1 MIVNVS
7 NVSGLNGALLSAK
20 SGDTIVLDSGTYS
33 NVEIRNI
40 KFDDGVNIVSKNPGN
55 PAIIEGLTV
64 RTSEGLNF
72 SNIEFKVNPTGLE
85 NQFAVY
91 ESKSINFDKIEVH
104 GTINGNPTD
113 DQSGLMIR
121 WSSDVKVTNSE
132 FHELGF
138 GLTFLESD
146 SVVVSNNT
154 FHDMRADGVR
164 GAGVSNVKIMENYFT
179 DFFPDADDHP
189 DAIQMW
195 EGTTNPVNKNI
206 LIDGNVIARG
216 DGGLMQG
223 IFLRGP
229 QTSFEGVTIT
239 NNTVAGG
246 MTNGIYV
253 SNATAVKVANNTVVG
268 ADGKS
273 SWIRVEESSNVAV
286 TGNDATK
293 YIFGDQVTGLS
304 QSGNTIIGH
313 ISTESLKALEA
324 WIEGDHSKPMPD
336 IVMSD
341 GSGPVAP
348 TVPTVPMEPTEPPPT
363 LPVTP
368 PTAGVTVVGS
378 SGVDNM
384 FTHGTQGTRLEA
396 GAGNDRLTGGEGK
409 NTLVGGAGDDRYFIS
424 DTDDV
429 VVEASGGGKDTV
441 FSSANHTL
449 ASNVEDLQ
457 LLKGATVGVGNSLAN
472 AITGTAQDDQLSGLG
487 GADRLVGAEGRDVLL
502 GGDGNDTL
510 SGGAGADTLVGGA
523 GVDSFTFGP
532 ADIAGSVAAP
542 DRIEDFSAA
551 QGERIHLS
559 NIDANSLTAA
569 NHRFGFIGTE
579 GFHGKAGEL
588 RYEVK
593 GGDAYVSADLNG
605 DRIADFKIHLVGVST
620 LHAEDFVL

>member
-7 NVSGLNGALLSAK
+7 NVSGLNSALISAK
-20 SGDTIVLDSGTYS
+20 SGDTIVLASGTYS
-33 NVEIRNI
+33 DVEIRNI
-40 KFDDGVNIVSKNPGN
+40 KFEGGVNIISKDPGS
-55 PAIIEGLTV
+55 PAVIEGLTV
-64 RTSEGLNF
+64 RTSEGINF
-72 SNIEFKVNPTGLE
+72 SNIDFNVNPTGLE
-85 NQFAVY
+85 NQFVVY

-104 GTINGNPTD
+104 GTLNDSPAD

-121 WSSDVKVTNSE
+121 WSSGVKITNSE
-132 FHELGF
+132 FHQLAF
-138 GLTFLESD
+138 GLTVLESD
-146 SVVVSNNT
+146 SVVVSKNT

-164 GAGVSNVKIMENYFT
+164 GSGVSNVKIMENYFT
-179 DFFPDADDHP
+179 DFYPDAADHP
-189 DAIQMW
+189 DAIQIW

-253 SNATAVKVANNTVVG
+253 GNATAVKVANNTVVG

-336 IVMSD
+336 IVMTD

-348 TVPTVPMEPTEPPPT
+348 TNPTVPTEPT

-368 PTAGVTVVGS
+368 PTAGSTVVGT

-384 FTHGTQGTRLEA
+384 FVTGTLGTRLEA

-409 NTLVGGAGDDRYFIS
+409 NTLVGGAGDDRYFVS

-429 VVEASGGGKDTV
+429 IVEAAGGGKDTV

-449 ASNVEDLQ
+449 TSNVEDLQ

-472 AITGTAQDDQLSGLG
+472 TITGTAQDDQLSGLG
-487 GADRLVGAEGRDVLL
+487 GADRLVGAEGRDVLR
-502 GGDGNDTL
+502 GGDGDDTL
-510 SGGAGADTLVGGA
+510 SGGAGADTFSGGA

-532 ADIAGSVAAP
+532 ADIAGSVTAP

-559 NIDANSLTAA
+559 NIDANSLTVA
-569 NHRFGFIGTE
+569 NDRLAFIGTQ

-593 GGDAYVSADLNG
+593 NGDTYVSADLNG
-605 DRIADFKIHLVGVST
+605 DRVADFKLHLSGVTT
-620 LHAEDFVL
+620 LHADDFVL